1 MAENLR
7 SRIVGDS
14 VWRTLLFAIIVL
26 VAGQWILLWQYQR
39 LESRRIEGLE
49 QRVEQ
54 QQRVLEE
61 RTANEA
67 LRIFLEA
74 RVVGDEIRATRYVT
88 EQAAFQRQQGV
99 FVFEGVED
107 FEIQERDYLEEGVFR
122 FRVEIV
128 RDRLLQIE
136 IIEVRKIGE
145 NYYVDSVQPAG

>member
-1 MAENLR
+1 MR